1 MLVLLPPSETKRDGG
16 IESSS
21 LDLAALRF
29 PELTPQRKAALS
41 ALKTLSRNLAIST
54 GALGLGPKQRFEI
67 DRNRVIATSPVMP
80 AIDRYT
86 GVLYDGLGAES
97 LSTAARAWVDEHV
110 LISSALFGLLGAD
123 DGIPAY
129 RLSHNSRLPA
139 LALKKH
145 WRGPVSA
152 LLERQ
157 PGLILDLRS
166 ESYAALGPIPQR
178 DDALYVR
185 VVTAAEGGRSRAL
198 NHFNKKGKGTFVR
211 DLATA
216 GIDHSD
222 VSSLLAWGAEAGI
235 RLERG
240 VAGEL
245 HLFV

>member
-21 LDLAALRF
+21 LDLSSLHF

-67 DRNRVIATSPVMP
+67 DRNRVVGTAPVMP
-80 AIDRYT
+80 AIERYT
-86 GVLYDGLGAES
+86 GALYDGLGAES
-97 LSTAARAWVDEHV
+97 LSPPARAWVEKHV
-110 LISSALFGLLGAD
+110 LICSALFGLVGAGD
-123 DGIPAY
+123 HIPAY

-145 WRGPVSA
+145 WRGPLSA
-152 LLERQ
+152 VLERQ

-166 ESYAALGPIPQR
+166 ESYAALGPLPQR
-178 DDALYVR
+178 EDAVYVR
-185 VVTAAEGGRSRAL
+185 VVTADEGGHARAL

-211 DLATA
+211 ALANA
-216 GIDHSD
+216 GVDHPD
-222 VSSLLAWGAEAGI
+222 VSSLLAWADEAGI
-235 RLERG
+235 RLERSSP
-240 VAGEL
+240 GEL
-245 HLFV
+245 RLFV

>member
-16 IESSS
+16 LESSS
-21 LDLAALRF
+21 LDLTALRY

-54 GALGLGPKQRFEI
+54 GALGLGPRQRFEI
-67 DRNRVIATSPVMP
+67 DRNRVITTSPVMP

-97 LSTAARAWVDEHV
+97 LPSAAREWVGEHV
-110 LISSALFGLLGAD
+110 LISSALFGLLGAG

-145 WRGPVSA
+145 WRGPLSA
-152 LLERQ
+152 VLERQ

-166 ESYAALGPIPQR
+166 ESYAALGPLPQR
-178 DDALYVR
+178 EDAVYVR
-185 VVTAAEGGRSRAL
+185 VVTADEDGRSRAL

-216 GIDHSD
+216 GIDHPD
-222 VSSLLAWGAEAGI
+222 VSSLLAWSEEVGI
-235 RLERG
+235 RLELG
-240 VAGEL
+240 QPGEL